1 MAGSANTTMAAD
13 TGITRSAIRSSVHR
27 IEPASVSTL
36 PEAASFDISGSI
48 AVCSG
53 CASTA
58 YGARKNTNA
67 TWYATTP
74 PATPLPATLAAP
86 SNKAAPAL
94 SIAPHTAC
102 RAKVA
107 SAGSPRRS
115 TGRTVNPDC
124 RAAKTRMPTKAMTP
138 PVPANA
144 SSAFSGT
151 VSSKVG
157 SGPASTRK
165 AMKQPIMTMLLPI
178 GAAAVIE
185 KRRTA

>member
-1 MAGSANTTMAAD
+1 
-13 TGITRSAIRSSVHR
+13 
-27 IEPASVSTL
+27 
-36 PEAASFDISGSI
+36 
-48 AVCSG
+48 
-53 CASTA
+53 
-58 YGARKNTNA
+58 
-67 TWYATTP
+67 
-74 PATPLPATLAAP
+74 
-86 SNKAAPAL
+86 
-94 SIAPHTAC
+94 
-102 RAKVA
+102 
-107 SAGSPRRS
+107 
-115 TGRTVNPDC
+115 
-124 RAAKTRMPTKAMTP
+124 MTP